1 MSQPSTNQQDA
12 SSCEHPQCCA
22 ASKPEC
28 YGGIVLCG
36 GRSRRMGRD
45 KTWLR
50 FGSETMLQRVV
61 RLLGEAVDRLV
72 VVAGVDQQLPPL
84 DGLIRVLRDR
94 QPDRGPLEGIAVGLA
109 ALGGSGPG
117 VEDSGPRV
125 PGSPGVTRDDDSAV
139 RARDVCRIRLVFVV
153 GCDMPLLRPALVRRM
168 LELAA
173 GCDVLAPAMQDHY
186 EPLAAV
192 YGVDVLPQIEKLL
205 AAGRRRPIE
214 LFPLVRT
221 RLVSADCL
229 RQADPQLQS
238 FFNVNGLAD
247 YRTALR
253 LAGLG
258 EDADYDAQLGGRP

>member
-1 MSQPSTNQQDA
+1 MSRPSTNQPGRP
-12 SSCEHPQCCA
+12 SCEHTQCCA
-22 ASKPEC
+22 ALKPEC

-50 FGSETMLQRVV
+50 FGAETMLQRVV

-72 VVAGVDQQLPPL
+72 VVGGIGQQLPPL
-84 DGLIRVLRDR
+84 DGSIRLLRDR
-94 QPDRGPLEGIAVGLA
+94 QADRGPLEGIAVGLA
-109 ALGGSGPG
+109 ALGGRGNGVEQSGPL
-117 VEDSGPRV
+117 V
-125 PGSPGVTRDDDSAV
+125 PESACLTRHDDSSL
-139 RARDVCRIRLVFVV
+139 RASDVCRIRLAFVV

-173 GCDVLAPAMQDHY
+173 GYDLLAPAIEDHY

-192 YGVDVLPQIEKLL
+192 YSLDVLPHIEKLL

-221 RLVSADCL
+221 RLVSEDCL
-229 RQADPQLQS
+229 RHADPQLQS

-247 YRTALR
+247 YRAALR
-253 LAGLG
+253 LAGLS
-258 EDADYDAQLGGRP
+258 EDADYDAQIGGRT

>member
-1 MSQPSTNQQDA
+1 
-12 SSCEHPQCCA
+12 
-22 ASKPEC
+22 
-28 YGGIVLCG
+28 
-36 GRSRRMGRD
+36 MGRD

-50 FGSETMLQRVV
+50 FGTETMLQRVV

-72 VVAGVDQQLPPL
+72 VVGGMDQQLPPL
-84 DGLIRVLRDR
+84 DGSIRVLRDR
-94 QPDRGPLEGIAVGLA
+94 PADRGPLEGIAVGLA
-109 ALGGSGPG
+109 ALGSTETGVEHSGPLAP
-117 VEDSGPRV
+117 E
-125 PGSPGVTRDDDSAV
+125 SPCVTRHDDSAL

-153 GCDMPLLRPALVRRM
+153 GCDMPLLRPVLVRRM

-173 GCDVLAPAMQDHY
+173 GYDVLAPAIEDHY

-192 YGVDVLPQIEKLL
+192 YSLDVLPQIEKLL

-221 RLVSADCL
+221 RLVSEESL

-253 LAGLG
+253 LAGLS
-258 EDADYDAQLGGRP
+258 EDHDYEAQIGDQP